1 MNKTKFKRE
10 DLRKNRA
17 HVRLNESESLQIK
30 KMMLETGLTGQQLM
44 KDALFSRTDLE
55 EPVFNP
61 EQTANFL
68 EDLKKVGN
76 ELNEIAK
83 GINSGTL
90 TNWSKR
96 LAGVASMYLKLKL
109 RLEGVLPMIPEKA

>member
-1 MNKTKFKRE
+1 MNKTKFKRQ

-30 KMMLETGLTGQQLM
+30 KMMLEAGLTGQQLM
-44 KDALFSRTDLE
+44 KDALFSRADLE

-83 GINSGTL
+83 GINAGTL

-109 RLEGVLPMIPEKA
+109 RLEGALPMIPEKA